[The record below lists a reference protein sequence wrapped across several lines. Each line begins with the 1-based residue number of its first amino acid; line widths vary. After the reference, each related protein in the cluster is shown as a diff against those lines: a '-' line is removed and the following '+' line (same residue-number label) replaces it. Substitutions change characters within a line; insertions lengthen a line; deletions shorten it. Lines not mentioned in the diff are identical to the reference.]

1 MADLTLESG
10 LRALA
15 FSRRSLLGL
24 LKDIP
29 HEKYTYQPVPRC
41 NHVLWVLGH
50 LAWTDDYFVYSQT
63 GKSSALSDEWKKSMG
78 AGSTPIAD
86 ASAYPAI
93 ATVMDKLAERREA
106 LLAWFKSLTP
116 AQLAAP
122 VTSSLAGFAP
132 TFAALMSS
140 LAWHEG
146 LHSGQ
151 ISVIRKALGLQPAF
165 G

>member
-1 MADLTLESG
+1 MPNLTLESG
-10 LRALA
+10 LHALA
-15 FSRRSLLGL
+15 FSRRALLGL
-24 LKDIP
+24 LNDIP
-29 HEKYTYQPVPRC
+29 REKYTYQPVPRC

-50 LAWTDDYFVYSQT
+50 LAWTDDYFVYLQT
-63 GKSSALSDEWKKSMG
+63 GTSSALSDEWNKSMG
-78 AGSTPIAD
+78 MGSTPVAD
-86 ASAYPAI
+86 AAAYPPI

-106 LLAWFKSLTP
+106 LLGWFKSLTP
-116 AQLAAP
+116 SQLAAP
-122 VTSSLAGFAP
+122 ITGNLAQFAP